1 MRSLSQKTKI
11 WWHNAVSRRFGKYSF
26 LDVICKFHLKS
37 LNPFLFTAWSLL
49 KNFTTLREDYAFRTP
64 SIGRRFNFLTRMAVG
79 KFKIF
84 QKIILFISFVLF
96 LFFFRTV
103 SFDEFREIVQE
114 TSLHKN
120 IPFPLESSDFV
131 KLYFGKDKSRVIT
144 YAEFSQFLHDFHDE
158 YAQVCTFLGIIKV
171 TWKMKP
177 LFLSFLTFQFI
188 KGQKGSKDQ

>member
-1 MRSLSQKTKI
+1 MRSRRPLSDG
-11 WWHNAVSRRFGKYSF
+11 VSTFRHGWQWVSSEIFKN
-26 LDVICKFHLKS
+26 LD
-37 LNPFLFTAWSLL
+37 
-49 KNFTTLREDYAFRTP
+49 Y
-64 SIGRRFNFLTRMAVG
+64 
-79 KFKIF
+79 
-84 QKIILFISFVLF
+84 LFIFI
-96 LFFFRTV
+96 FFFRTV

-171 TWKMKP
+171 T
-177 LFLSFLTFQFI
+177 
-188 KGQKGSKDQ
+188 